1 MRSIS
6 NVGSAVVALAVGL
19 LVLFVFFAA
28 LGAFSPAETVVVSIV
43 AAVAAVVLVV
53 HTHRV
58 HKAMGEGHGSDF
70 HRSLNAMR
78 ERRGF

>member
-1 MRSIS
+1 MRLIG
-6 NVGSAVVALAVGL
+6 NLGTALVALAVGL

-28 LGAFSPAETVVVSIV
+28 LGAFSPAETIIASIVAGV
-43 AAVAAVVLVV
+43 AAVALGV
-53 HTHRV
+53 HMHRV

-70 HRSLNAMR
+70 HRSLNKLR